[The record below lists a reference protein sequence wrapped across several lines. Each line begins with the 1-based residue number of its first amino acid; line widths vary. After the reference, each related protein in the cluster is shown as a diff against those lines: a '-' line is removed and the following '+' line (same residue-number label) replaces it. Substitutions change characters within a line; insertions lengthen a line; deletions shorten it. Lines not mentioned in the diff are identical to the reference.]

1 MRFKDHTDLYFDR
14 MDASVNHKTQMLDW
28 LRGGD
33 VAELGPGSGSLTEI
47 IAERSDVDSV
57 LAIDA
62 SAEALQKLSERLVDN
77 PKVRVSNKLLGSDSN
92 PFGNKKFDTILAS
105 SVLHEVYSFLGKEG
119 LSNLA
124 RDIEDS
130 LKPGGLFILRDGVRP
145 DDHQRIARMT
155 VAPRLL
161 ALAERY
167 CAEAPLRLRPK
178 MIGNVAR
185 GNRHQIAEM
194 AFTITWG
201 EQSFEREVTEQY
213 QVYSRESAA
222 DFYFG
227 FGLELVHS
235 ASIIQDGYKSNLA
248 DCPMESRT
256 EDSLDW
262 EPWFPNTN
270 ALWVFKKW
278 TP

>member
-1 MRFKDHTDLYFDR
+1 
-14 MDASVNHKTQMLDW
+14 MLDW

-33 VAELGPGSGSLTEI
+33 VAELGAGSGSLTEI
-47 IAERSDVDSV
+47 IAARSDVDTV
-57 LAIDA
+57 VAIDA
-62 SAEALQKLSERLVDN
+62 SAEALEKLSERFIDE
-77 PKVRVSNKLLGSDSN
+77 PKVTLGNKLLGSDKD
-92 PFGNKKFDTILAS
+92 PFDGKKFDTILAS
-105 SVLHEVYSFLGKEG
+105 SVFHEVYSFLGKEG
-119 LSNLA
+119 LSNIA

-167 CAEAPLRLRPK
+167 CAEAPRRLRPTMK
-178 MIGNVAR
+178 GNVAR

-201 EQSFEREVTEQY
+201 EQSFEREVAEQY
-213 QVYSRESAA
+213 QVYSRESAV
-222 DFYFG
+222 DFYGG

-235 ASIIQDGYKSNLA
+235 ESIIQDGYKSNLA
-248 DCPMESRT
+248 DCLIESRT
-256 EDSLDW
+256 DDSLNW
-262 EPWFPNTN
+262 EPWFPDTN
-270 ALWVFKKW
+270 ALWVFEKW
-278 TP
+278 TPQNA

>member
-1 MRFKDHTDLYFDR
+1 MRFQDHSDLYFKR
-14 MDASVNHKTQMLDW
+14 MDASVKNKTQMVDW

-33 VAELGPGSGSLTEI
+33 VAELGPGSGSLTAI
-47 IAERSDVDSV
+47 VADRDDVDSV

-62 SAEALQKLSERLVDN
+62 SAEALQKLSERFIDN
-77 PKVRVSNKLLGSDSN
+77 PKVSVSNKLLGSDPN
-92 PFGNKKFDTILAS
+92 PFNGQKFDTILAS
-105 SVLHEVYSFLGKEG
+105 SVFHEVFSFLGKDG
-119 LSNLA
+119 LTNIA
-124 RDIEDS
+124 REVEDA
-130 LKPGGLFILRDGVRP
+130 LKPGGVFILRDGVRP

-161 ALAERY
+161 GLAERY
-167 CAEAPLRLRPK
+167 CAEAPLHLRPK
-178 MIGNVAR
+178 LIENVAK

-201 EQSFEREVTEQY
+201 EQSFERESTEQY
-213 QVYSRESAA
+213 QVYSEESAV
-222 DFYFG
+222 DFYFN

-235 ASIIQDGYKSNLA
+235 ESIIQEGYRTNLA

-256 EDSLDW
+256 DDSLDW

-270 ALWVFKKW
+270 ALWVFRKW